1 MSFDINLKVDVRIP
15 DLQLLTEAI
24 SRIASPCACKSQPP
38 APEVLAPTPA
48 TVVDEEPPAQQDA
61 PNAAQEEPEY
71 TLDQICKAA
80 AYFLAANGDKMP
92 QLLAML
98 QKYEVPAMT
107 ELKTHQLDSVAADL
121 KAMGVQI

>member
-24 SRIASPCACKSQPP
+24 SRIASPCACKSREDVAP
-38 APEVLAPTPA
+38 APVA
-48 TVVDEEPPAQQDA
+48 VVEDVAPAQQDA
-61 PNAAQEEPEY
+61 PSTAQEEKPQF
-71 TLDQICKAA
+71 TLDQVCKAA
-80 AYFLAANGDKMP
+80 ADFLAANSDKMP

-107 ELKTHQLDSVAADL
+107 ELKPNQLDSVAADL
-121 KAMGVQI
+121 RAMGAQI